1 MAYLRKAF
9 LAATSATSGITA
21 YSGRTARL
29 KAHAKKAVIR
39 ANPLADFAAWLAD
52 KLTADV
58 AKGDVAGH
66 DFHGNQWTGGQ
77 GAKPTE
83 AKAKDKT
90 AALKE
95 LLASGHTWGISEAA
109 KITGASTTYVSKTL
123 KALEGV
129 EHNGLM
135 LVKEGSG
142 YKVVSATGATYVP
155 HPKEAAVEPTSKPS
169 AQPEP
174 VVTDKPVST
183 PGTAKAPASPMTAG
197 QATAIYQDGLKQSLA
212 ILHSHMNEPD
222 ISHPQA
228 VLDFKDAKALGMAQY
243 TANTQGVD
251 TNSKTQALF
260 TADAMFAGAMKTA
273 ATPDAQAAAYNQW
286 KQDTAAE
293 KNGSLNPQPSKNAPP
308 VKSELT
314 AAAPTDLSAT
324 PFNSPIPTNTVP
336 SSHVGISA
344 ADFATDNRWATGM
357 NDAKAML
364 LNGSGNSVENKQA
377 VAAMLTKELAG
388 HADYQAV
395 KAIYDANN
403 AGAGVATST
412 LEARLV
418 SNWAATSG
426 DNHPLAIAMQLA
438 VQKVFNLSDED
449 VTHKV
454 YEDLVKATGHDALME
469 EVTDHYLALGGEVTA
484 EQTWSALQ
492 AFVKAQYAVTQK
504 FYADRGVKEVYLA
517 RGMSVK
523 GGAPKLGK
531 VKLQPASS
539 FSVNYDTARGFAGQ
553 GGSVFMVKVPVSQIL
568 GTYRTGYGCTGEHE
582 VVVVGN
588 KNTLAVKIASKIG
601 YNMDDANAETASA
614 LKGTKS

>member
-1 MAYLRKAF
+1 MALAVLVAKKKTS
-9 LAATSATSGITA
+9 LAA
-21 YSGRTARL
+21 L
-29 KAHAKKAVIR
+29 KTGQLDSFVAWMLSQLVETKAE
-39 ANPLADFAAWLAD
+39 
-52 KLTADV
+52 
-58 AKGDVAGH
+58 KGDLPGH
-66 DFHGNQWTGGQ
+66 EFHGNQWTGGQ

-83 AKAKDKT
+83 TSAKDKT

-95 LLASGHTWGISEAA
+95 LLSSGHSWGISEIA
-109 KITGASTTYVSKTL
+109 KITGASTTYVAKTL
-123 KALEGV
+123 KAMEGV
-129 EHNGLM
+129 EHNGLV
-135 LVKEGSG
+135 LTKEGSG
-142 YKVVSATGATYVP
+142 YKVVKASGEPYAP
-155 HPKEAAVEPTSKPS
+155 HPKVAAEK
-169 AQPEP
+169 PEP
-174 VVTDKPVST
+174 AKPTTPPPVDNPKPVST
-183 PGTAKAPASPMTAG
+183 PGVAKPPETIMDHA
-197 QATAIYQDGLKQSLA
+197 QATAVYQATIANAIG
-212 ILHSHMNEPD
+212 ILHSNLGEPD
-222 ISHPQA
+222 IDHAQA
-228 VLDFKDAKALGMAQY
+228 VLDFKDAKALAMAQF
-243 TANTQGVD
+243 TANTQGVEAS
-251 TNSKTQALF
+251 SKPQSLF
-260 TADAMFAGAMKTA
+260 TADALFAGAMKEA
-273 ATPDAQAAAYNQW
+273 ATPEAQQAAFGQW
-286 KQDTAAE
+286 KSDTAAE

-308 VKSELT
+308 VKSEST

-324 PFNSPIPTNTVP
+324 PFNSHIPTDTVP

-364 LNGSGNSVENKQA
+364 LNGSGDSAANKQA

-395 KAIYDANN
+395 KAVYDAAN
-403 AGAGVATST
+403 AASLRVEART
-412 LEARLV
+412 LESRLV
-418 SNWAATSG
+418 ANWATTSG

-454 YEDLVKATGHDALME
+454 YEDLMKATGHDKLM
-469 EVTDHYLALGGEVTA
+469 VSVVDDQLSLGGKVTA

-492 AFVKAQYAVTQK
+492 AFIKAQYAVTQK

-517 RGMSVK
+517 RGMHAI

-539 FSVNYDTARGFAGQ
+539 FSADYYTARTFAGA

-568 GTYRTGYGCTGEHE
+568 GTYRTGYGCTREHE

-588 KNTLAVKIASKIG
+588 KNTLAVKIAAKIG
-601 YNMDDANAETASA
+601 FTQENANAEAAST